1 MRSTMRHKRDALTPD
16 FRERAALAVSETLAH
31 FEPWKSASV
40 IASYMPLRS
49 EFNAVP
55 LVQHALD
62 QGVQVVYPR
71 VNGKLL
77 DFHFWRPG
85 DPLEPSIG
93 GVDQP
98 LATSPQLN
106 IDRIDLFLTPLL
118 ACGDQGIRLGYGGGF
133 YDRLFA
139 HARGFKLGL
148 GFAVQRVARWQT
160 EPHDQRLDGFVSE
173 EGVERF

>member
-1 MRSTMRHKRDALTPD
+1 MRSTMRHKRDALTLD
-16 FRERAALAVSETLAH
+16 FREHATRAVSETLAR
-31 FEPWKSASV
+31 FEPWGSASV
-40 IASYMPLRS
+40 IAGYMPLRS
-49 EFNAVP
+49 EFNAAP
-55 LVQHALD
+55 LVQNALD

-85 DPLEPSIG
+85 DPLERSIG
-93 GVDQP
+93 GVIQP
-98 LATSPQLN
+98 LTTSPQLDV
-106 IDRIDLFLTPLL
+106 DRIDLFLTPLL
-118 ACGDQGIRLGYGGGF
+118 ACGNQGIRLGYGGGF

-148 GFAVQRVARWQT
+148 GFAIQRVAWWET

>member
-1 MRSTMRHKRDALTPD
+1 MRSTMRQKRDALTPD
-16 FRERAALAVSETLAH
+16 FRERAALAVSEALAH
-31 FEPWKSASV
+31 FGPWKSASV

-49 EFNAVP
+49 EFNAVA

-62 QGVQVVYPR
+62 RGVQVVYPR

-98 LATSPQLN
+98 LATSTQLN
-106 IDRIDLFLTPLL
+106 IDHIDLFLTPLL

-133 YDRLFA
+133 YDRLFT

-148 GFAVQRVARWQT
+148 GFAVQRVAGWQT
-160 EPHDQRLDGFVSE
+160 EPHDQCLDGFVSE

>member
-1 MRSTMRHKRDALTPD
+1 MRSTMRQKRDALTPD
-16 FRERAALAVSETLAH
+16 FRERAALAVSEALAH
-31 FEPWKSASV
+31 FGPWKSASV

-49 EFNAVP
+49 EFNAVA

-62 QGVQVVYPR
+62 RGVQVVYPR

-98 LATSPQLN
+98 LATSTQLN
-106 IDRIDLFLTPLL
+106 IDHIDLFLTPLL

-133 YDRLFA
+133 YDRLFT

-148 GFAVQRVARWQT
+148 GFAVQRVAGWQT

-173 EGVERF
+173 VGVERF

>member
-1 MRSTMRHKRDALTPD
+1 MRSTMRQKRDALTPD
-16 FRERAALAVSETLAH
+16 FREHAALAVSEALAH
-31 FEPWKSASV
+31 FGPWKSASV

-49 EFNAVP
+49 EFNAVA

-62 QGVQVVYPR
+62 RGVQVVYPR

-98 LATSPQLN
+98 LATSTQLN
-106 IDRIDLFLTPLL
+106 IDHIDLFLTPLL

-133 YDRLFA
+133 YDRLFT

-148 GFAVQRVARWQT
+148 GFAVQRVAGWQT

>member
-1 MRSTMRHKRDALTPD
+1 MRSTMRQKRDALTPD
-16 FRERAALAVSETLAH
+16 FRERAALAVSEALAH
-31 FEPWKSASV
+31 FGPWKSASV

-49 EFNAVP
+49 EFNAVG

-62 QGVQVVYPR
+62 RGVQVVYPR

-93 GVDQP
+93 GVTQP
-98 LATSPQLN
+98 LATSTQLN
-106 IDRIDLFLTPLL
+106 VDRIDLFLTPLL

-148 GFAVQRVARWQT
+148 GFAVQRVAGWQT

-173 EGVERF
+173 EGAERF

>member
-16 FRERAALAVSETLAH
+16 FREHAALAASEALAH

-62 QGVQVVYPR
+62 QGAQVVYPR

-98 LATSPQLN
+98 LATSTQLN
-106 IDRIDLFLTPLL
+106 IDHIDLFLTPLL

-148 GFAVQRVARWQT
+148 GFAVQRVAGWQT

>member
-77 DFHFWRPG
+77 DFHFW
-85 DPLEPSIG
+85 
-93 GVDQP
+93 
-98 LATSPQLN
+98 
-106 IDRIDLFLTPLL
+106 
-118 ACGDQGIRLGYGGGF
+118 
-133 YDRLFA
+133 
-139 HARGFKLGL
+139 
-148 GFAVQRVARWQT
+148 
-160 EPHDQRLDGFVSE
+160 
-173 EGVERF
+173 

>member
-1 MRSTMRHKRDALTPD
+1 MRSTMRQKRDALTPD
-16 FRERAALAVSETLAH
+16 FRERAALAVSEALAH
-31 FEPWKSASV
+31 FGPWKSASV

-49 EFNAVP
+49 EFNAVG

-62 QGVQVVYPR
+62 RGVQVVYPR

-98 LATSPQLN
+98 LATSTQLN
-106 IDRIDLFLTPLL
+106 IDHIDLFLTPLL

-133 YDRLFA
+133 YDRLFT

-148 GFAVQRVARWQT
+148 GFAVQRVAGWQT

>member
-1 MRSTMRHKRDALTPD
+1 MRSTMRQKRDALTPD
-16 FRERAALAVSETLAH
+16 FRERATLAVSEALAH
-31 FEPWKSASV
+31 FGPWKSASV

-49 EFNAVP
+49 EFNAVA

-62 QGVQVVYPR
+62 RGVQVVYPR

-98 LATSPQLN
+98 LATSTQLN
-106 IDRIDLFLTPLL
+106 IDHIDLFLTPLL

-148 GFAVQRVARWQT
+148 GFGVQRVTGWQT
-160 EPHDQRLDGFVSE
+160 ELHDQRLDGFVSE